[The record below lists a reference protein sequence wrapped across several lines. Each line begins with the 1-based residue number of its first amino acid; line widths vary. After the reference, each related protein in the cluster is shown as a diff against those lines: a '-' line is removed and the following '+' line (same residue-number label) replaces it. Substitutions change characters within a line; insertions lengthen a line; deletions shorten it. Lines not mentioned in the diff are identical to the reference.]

1 MTVSAIYIVTEIAK
15 FALITVCALLDINP
29 WLYIIYTDD
38 ARQEQIYILIALVA
52 ISTIIGL
59 ISFAIIMK
67 NKKHGVIDAALCSF
81 TLDSF
86 SGTIIYALYNICF
99 HSWTSIELILHMIPI
114 VMTNLSAL
122 WISAGT
128 FLLAHKIYLR
138 NQKTRK
144 EK

>member
-15 FALITVCALLDINP
+15 VALITICALLDINP

-86 SGTIIYALYNICF
+86 SGMIIYALYNIF
-99 HSWTSIELILHMIPI
+99 FFP
-114 VMTNLSAL
+114 V
-122 WISAGT
+122 GPV
-128 FLLAHKIYLR
+128 
-138 NQKTRK
+138 
-144 EK
+144 